1 MSNLKKFK
9 PKPNYF
15 WSVLSVAGVLFL
27 LGVFGFISLHSNDI
41 VDNLKEDFQVV
52 VELKSAIS
60 ADQIAEI
67 RTFLKKDVDVLGTSI
82 EFVSKEEGLKQ
93 LAAELGDE
101 VLSVDMPNPL
111 SDIISFSLI
120 ADRFSSATF
129 SELEQRLTKNFN
141 GISGIYYD
149 QGFVEQVAANLDK
162 VSYALLVGG
171 AILAILA
178 LTLIYNSIRL
188 SLYANRFLVKN
199 MELVGASWSFI
210 RRPFVW
216 KGVQHGLVSAIT
228 AIGALMLLGFI
239 LFEQMPELLQ
249 YLNVQYLVYL
259 VLMVVAVGVLINL
272 ISTFLVVTKFLKM
285 NTNDLY

>member
-1 MSNLKKFK
+1 MSNLKKFR

-52 VELKSAIS
+52 VELKSGTSEA
-60 ADQIAEI
+60 QINKV

-82 EFVSKEEGLKQ
+82 QFISKEEGLKQ

-101 VLSVDMPNPL
+101 VLSADMPNPL

-120 ADRFSSATF
+120 ADRFGSATF
-129 SELEQRLTKNFN
+129 SELEQRLLKNFN
-141 GISGIYYD
+141 GISGVYYD

-171 AILAILA
+171 ALLALLA

-216 KGVQHGLVSAIT
+216 KGVQHGLVSAVT
-228 AIGALMLLGFI
+228 AIAALVFLGFV

-259 VLMVVAVGVLINL
+259 LLMVVVLGVLINL
-272 ISTFLVVTKFLKM
+272 ISTFFVVTKFLKM
-285 NTNDLY
+285 NVNDLH